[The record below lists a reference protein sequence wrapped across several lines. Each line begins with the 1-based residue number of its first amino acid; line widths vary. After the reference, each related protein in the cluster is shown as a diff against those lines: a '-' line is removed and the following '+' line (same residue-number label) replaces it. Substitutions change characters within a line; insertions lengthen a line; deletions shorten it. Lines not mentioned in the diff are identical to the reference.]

1 MDKRNVKIKIQN
13 LSAVLPNIISDMEGY
28 KENKKIISE
37 FKNKEAFLQQRRFN
51 SFEDAIERAQELD
64 LENLLSVALSFQ
76 KFLGLYDDILAKRN
90 RNYNKEEIIR
100 SLDEMKIN
108 ISNEEKI
115 EDIMGRF
122 NRIMIVDFTLSN
134 V

>member
-1 MDKRNVKIKIQN
+1 
-13 LSAVLPNIISDMEGY
+13 
-28 KENKKIISE
+28 
-37 FKNKEAFLQQRRFN
+37 
-51 SFEDAIERAQELD
+51 
-64 LENLLSVALSFQ
+64 
-76 KFLGLYDDILAKRN
+76 LGLYDDILAKRN